1 MAESLNTE
9 NLTAEEQETD
19 VRETGEQKSGELQTG
34 SLNREIRD
42 RFRIPAR
49 DLSTFSPL
57 TLAFIGD
64 GVYEIIIRT
73 LIVDQG
79 NTSPSRLHKQ
89 SAHIV
94 KAASQAAVID
104 LLEPE
109 LTEEEKDI
117 VRRGRNAKSNTHA
130 KNASV
135 MDYRKATALEALLGW
150 LYLKGEDQRILTLV
164 ETGLKKGKFI

>member
-1 MAESLNTE
+1 MAENLNA
-9 NLTAEEQETD
+9 LI
-19 VRETGEQKSGELQTG
+19 RK
-34 SLNREIRD
+34 RFEI
-42 RFRIPAR
+42 PSK

-57 TLAFIGD
+57 TLAFLGD

-94 KAASQAAVID
+94 KAQSQAQVID
-104 LLEPE
+104 LLEE
-109 LTEEEKDI
+109 DLTEEEKDI

-135 MDYRKATALEALLGW
+135 MDYRKATAFEALLGY
-150 LYLKGEDQRILTLV
+150 LYLKGEDERILFLV

>member
-1 MAESLNTE
+1 MAENLNSLI
-9 NLTAEEQETD
+9 
-19 VRETGEQKSGELQTG
+19 RK
-34 SLNREIRD
+34 RFEI
-42 RFRIPAR
+42 PSK

-57 TLAFIGD
+57 PLAFLGD

-94 KAASQAAVID
+94 KAQSQAKVID
-104 LLEPE
+104 LLEE
-109 LTEEEKDI
+109 DLTEEEKDI

-135 MDYRKATALEALLGW
+135 MDYRKATAFEALLGY
-150 LYLKGEDQRILTLV
+150 LYLKGEDERILSLV

>member
-1 MAESLNTE
+1 MAENLNA
-9 NLTAEEQETD
+9 LI
-19 VRETGEQKSGELQTG
+19 RK
-34 SLNREIRD
+34 RFEI
-42 RFRIPAR
+42 PSK

-57 TLAFIGD
+57 TLAFLGD

-94 KAASQAAVID
+94 KAQSQAQVID
-104 LLEPE
+104 LLEAD

-135 MDYRKATALEALLGW
+135 MDYRKATAFEALLGY
-150 LYLKGEDQRILTLV
+150 LYLKGEDERILSLV